1 MEPSIFHQKMKD
13 LKQKLSSINDDIVE
27 IQKNQKKRKSN
38 YCFKENEN
46 SSSLMQANDFQ
57 IRHKNKSINLENP
70 VYSKPHNDLL
80 YNLTISSETPEAT
93 PSKKIFYNRNFYDKV
108 NDLKIKKKLE
118 NDLTEETNEIN
129 NNNEKASKNTIRN
142 RYSIPNLINEDDEIS
157 FGHVKDDNY
166 KIINK
171 LSNVINNN
179 RNPISLRANKKYIHL
194 KNKENNNEQLKI
206 KETKE
211 IKEIINHKYNDNI
224 MINNNNTICITCGNN
239 RTIQREQPTRRKKI
253 IPFHHKNNNLKSN
266 IFNLYSIVSPKNNGV
281 INSKTISFETD
292 INKENNNNKI
302 INSSN
307 NYESI
312 KNENRSHDQY
322 NREEA
327 LPDCRFSENLLRVK
341 RIVKNSFNNNNNI
354 NNKDIIDIKKRRQI
368 NISDN
373 LNRKKV
379 NSISFNKLFSNG
391 NTLANEKSNKIIKI
405 QNKIFNLNEK
415 SKKSYANFDKDKKL
429 ILNINKQLVKKRKKN
444 CSFKNFNIS
453 EMNILHDDVEGKK
466 NEMSLDFTYKF
477 NRNIVDSKITN
488 NFILKLIKLYHEST
502 GFMINKENDLNST
515 LTILYNWIE
524 NMNKKNNNENKRL
537 NEELQYKM
545 LRQQI
550 MNHYQLRNKNELK
563 SFLTKIL
570 GNE

>member
-429 ILNINKQLVKKRKKN
+429 ILNINKQLVKRKKN

>member
-118 NDLTEETNEIN
+118 NDLTEATDEIN
-129 NNNEKASKNTIRN
+129 NNNEKASKKTIRN
-142 RYSIPNLINEDDEIS
+142 RYSIPNLINVDDEIS

-171 LSNVINNN
+171 LSNAIHSN
-179 RNPISLRANKKYIHL
+179 RNPISLRAKKKYIHL
-194 KNKENNNEQLKI
+194 KNKENNNEQLNI

-253 IPFHHKNNNLKSN
+253 IPFHHKNDNLKSN

-379 NSISFNKLFSNG
+379 NSISFNKLFNNG

-466 NEMSLDFTYKF
+466 NEMSLDFAYKL